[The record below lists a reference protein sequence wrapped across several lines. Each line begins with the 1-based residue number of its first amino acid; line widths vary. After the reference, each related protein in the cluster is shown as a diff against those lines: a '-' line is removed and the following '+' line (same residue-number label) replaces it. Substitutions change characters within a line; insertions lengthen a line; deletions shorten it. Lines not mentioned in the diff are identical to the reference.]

1 MSIVNKL
8 KAIAD
13 IITPPAGYKTLFF
26 RDDTGVP
33 AVKDENGVVSD
44 LVIPGDASG
53 VTFTPQDAHN
63 WTDSVDPGNVDD
75 ALNDL
80 AVRVNTL
87 ETAEAP
93 DAAIV
98 TYTPTTAADWDG
110 DVDPGDAQE
119 ALDQLAERVTD
130 IEETPGSGSSFGTIV
145 VSGQS
150 NVVADSS
157 SDTLTLVAG
166 SNITITTD
174 AGGDSVTITAAGA
187 GSVDASAVTYTP
199 SHSINWTDSE
209 DPGNVDTALDD
220 LAARLQGIEER
231 DAALITQCIAIA
243 CSDETTALTTGTAK
257 ATFRMPHA
265 FTLTEVRA
273 SVTTAPTGAT
283 LLTVDI
289 NENTGGGA
297 TSILSTKLTFD
308 ASEKTTKTA
317 SIPAVI
323 SDANLADDSEM
334 TVDIDAVGSTITGA
348 GLKIYLIGYT

>member
-174 AGGDSVTITAAGA
+174 AGGDSVTITAADA
-187 GSVDASAVTYTP
+187 GPVDASAVTYTP

-220 LAARLQGIEER
+220 LAARLQGVEELVGSAGEEMMSGYFNAPSAKDYR
-231 DAALITQCIAIA
+231 IVVKAAHSGIISETTTVAESGTGTVTFKIN
-243 CSDETTALTTGTAK
+243 TTALGGTANSASSTEQSRAHSSNNVFAAGDDIVVTPSALTSLVGLSFTIK
-257 ATFRMPHA
+257 YFRTAT
-265 FTLTEVRA
+265 
-273 SVTTAPTGAT
+273 
-283 LLTVDI
+283 
-289 NENTGGGA
+289 
-297 TSILSTKLTFD
+297 
-308 ASEKTTKTA
+308 
-317 SIPAVI
+317 
-323 SDANLADDSEM
+323 
-334 TVDIDAVGSTITGA
+334 
-348 GLKIYLIGYT
+348 